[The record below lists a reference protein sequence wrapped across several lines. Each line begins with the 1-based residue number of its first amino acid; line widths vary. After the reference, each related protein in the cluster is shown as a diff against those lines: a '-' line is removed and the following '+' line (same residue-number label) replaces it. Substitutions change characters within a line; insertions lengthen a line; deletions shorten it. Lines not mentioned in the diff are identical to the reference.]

1 MDGQLIGGHQD
12 GRVGDLAE
20 QLNTEAAIE
29 AEATLGAVDG
39 HQAGPELSVAGPL
52 FAKTRSSNFCK
63 KKRTVMAK
71 NDSQQKLL
79 E

>member
-1 MDGQLIGGHQD
+1 MAGQLIGGHQD

-29 AEATLGAVDG
+29 AQATLGAVDG

-52 FAKTRSSNFCK
+52 FAETRSSNFCK
-63 KKRTVMAK
+63 KRTVKAK
-71 NDSQQKLL
+71 NDPQQKLL